1 MHQMGFTSN
10 SKITYFSIK
19 GMWWLL
25 SFFLILRSPVEV
37 RSRSRVTIPFRL
49 CKDDKPDEALEKAFL
64 SEAEKKYSLKELK
77 GHRSV
82 GGIRAAIFN
91 AISYEEVEKLAA
103 FMKEFQNNNK

>member
-19 GMWWLL
+19 GMWLL
-25 SFFLILRSPVEV
+25 SFFSILRSPVEV